1 MMKMKRTKYYSFQ
14 EVIDLLALQYPIED
28 VNYPSQPNSANTS
41 DNWFSKTVNELGLK
55 LDLVGFKASSTII
68 PSNVIENFID
78 ALIRNV
84 YDRHNKD
91 YIAEVHHDYYGYDDE
106 NLDLE
111 EAKDLAFNKLINVI
125 NLTAPRYIPIMVS
138 YVNNYEEPIKMLESI
153 SESFSRYNDTPQN
166 EQDEVDYNTPD
177 YATNMGK
184 NKNVSK
190 IDSGSVIERL
200 KSLTESFRSIILDW
214 SNEFNQLFLND
225 LQLEY

>member
-1 MMKMKRTKYYSFQ
+1 MKITKYYSFQ
-14 EVIDLLALQYPIED
+14 EVIDLLALQYPIQD
-28 VNYPSQPNSANTS
+28 INYPSQPNDANAS
-41 DNWFSKTVNELGLK
+41 DNWFLKAVNKLELR
-55 LDLVGFKASSTII
+55 LDLVGFKTTSTII
-68 PSNVIENFID
+68 PSNVIENFIN
-78 ALIRNV
+78 ALIRIV
-84 YDRHNKD
+84 YNRHSKD
-91 YIAEVHHDYYGYDDE
+91 YIAEVHHDYYEYDDE
-106 NLDLE
+106 AVDLE
-111 EAKDLAFNKLINVI
+111 EAKDMAFNKLINVI

-166 EQDEVDYNTPD
+166 EQDEVDYNTPE

-200 KSLTESFRSIILDW
+200 KSLTESFRSIIIDW

-225 LQLEY
+225 LQVEY